1 MLRDNI
7 QNDLKDGYITEDEY
21 WEYRDEY
28 SKEINHLKKLQKELN
43 DKVNELDFN
52 SNANKK
58 WMNDFTN
65 LDYIEKLEKKIIDD
79 LIEDIVIDNEGNI
92 RIIFKCEDKY
102 FEALDFINKEK
113 CDIIENKFLLA

>member
-113 CDIIENKFLLA
+113 CDIIENEFLLA

>member
-43 DKVNELDFN
+43 DKVNELDLN
-52 SNANKK
+52 ANANKK

-113 CDIIENKFLLA
+113 CDIIENEFLLA